1 MKQRLS
7 LTAQILSRSRCLH
20 AGGQRYDH
28 DQHDLSSWRAD
39 LAYLELMLRPEKY
52 RLDGAESRAP
62 LAEHIE
68 AEYYVSVN
76 LWCNSPHIFMN
87 ILVSGP
93 VMVARM
99 PCICCPLIL

>member
-7 LTAQILSRSRCLH
+7 LTAQLPSRSRCLH

-28 DQHDLSSWRAD
+28 DQHDLSSWYAD
-39 LAYLELMLRPEKY
+39 LAYLALILRSEKY

-68 AEYYVSVN
+68 AEHYV
-76 LWCNSPHIFMN
+76 C
-87 ILVSGP
+87 VS
-93 VMVARM
+93 
-99 PCICCPLIL
+99 L